1 MTPALLSMA
10 RHHAAHAHTAEQRAA
25 AADLLGDL
33 EGAPRF
39 RVECVRTCRWLDR
52 GIRSEEAAHAAA
64 LGAGFKDFV
73 ITRIA

>member
-33 EGAPRF
+33 EGAR
-39 RVECVRTCRWLDR
+39 EL
-52 GIRSEEAAHAAA
+52 
-64 LGAGFKDFV
+64 LGEVVAEGPPDLAGDARE
-73 ITRIA
+73 ILARIG